1 MQTTKP
7 MLKEI
12 KIRIEEADLAKLDAE
27 AANAGTNRSAYI
39 RERLVARM
47 TTADYHRI
55 VADACRQFRGD
66 GVPAI
71 TIQCICAYALTQA
84 KASN

>member
-1 MQTTKP
+1 

-12 KIRIEEADLAKLDAE
+12 KIRIEEAELAKLDAE
-27 AANAGTNRSAYI
+27 ATNAGTNRSAYI

-55 VADACRQFRGD
+55 VASAIRRFHGDA
-66 GVPAI
+66 PAI
-71 TIQCICAYALTQA
+71 TIQCICAYAISQA
-84 KASN
+84 STSN

>member
-1 MQTTKP
+1 

-12 KIRIEEADLAKLDAE
+12 KIRIEESDLARLDAE
-27 AANAGTNRSAYI
+27 AINAVTNRSAYI
-39 RERLVARM
+39 RERLLARM

-55 VADACRQFRGD
+55 VADACRRFHGD
-66 GVPAI
+66 ANAI
-71 TIQCICAYALTQA
+71 TIQCIAAYVITQA

>member
-1 MQTTKP
+1 

-27 AANAGTNRSAYI
+27 AINAGTNRSAYI

-55 VADACRQFRGD
+55 VASTIRRFYGDAS
-66 GVPAI
+66 AI
-71 TIQCICAYALTQA
+71 KIECIVAHVFTQA